1 MNMSTRKS
9 AKKRRTETTED
20 RLEDLD
26 TTENTA
32 EVNETSMMSLTIPR
46 VETAVSSEVPESLAT
61 LSKFELQEREIAIH
75 NAANI
80 AWSEILT
87 ILLNQGYTK
96 QEVSLYRKR
105 SVDDLFK
112 CATIEINRET

>member
-1 MNMSTRKS
+1 MSAESIGYCDVLWLGSIRLVDVNIYNSDLISLAIIGIVFRRHVIHSWKS

-61 LSKFELQEREIAIH
+61 LSKFELQEREIAIMRR
-75 NAANI
+75 I
-80 AWSEILT
+80 
-87 ILLNQGYTK
+87 
-96 QEVSLYRKR
+96 
-105 SVDDLFK
+105 
-112 CATIEINRET
+112 